1 MNHFPQI
8 HNRINP
14 WNFFTTS
21 IIVIIMII
29 ALVILMVVDIRFGWL
44 LITVVVTY
52 TALLVI
58 GSIRTCSGFYLE
70 AFCRVNTLEKT
81 VFLTFDDGPDPANT
95 QEILAILD
103 MHDIQATFFLIG
115 ERAERHKEIVKE
127 IHRKG
132 HTIGIHSYSHAF
144 FFDLYGRKKMEQ
156 DLLRCEQ
163 VIFEITGERPVMF
176 RPPYGVTNPVLAKV
190 VRKLGYKV
198 IGWSLRSFD
207 TKIKDE
213 EKLADRVIKGLHPG
227 AIVLLHDDR
236 EITAKVLERII
247 LMIKNEGFRF
257 AGLDEIA

>member
-1 MNHFPQI
+1 MLTFRSASLI
-8 HNRINP
+8 TAILA
-14 WNFFTTS
+14 
-21 IIVIIMII
+21 VAI
-29 ALVILMVVDIRFGWL
+29 ALLMFISPDFARLFILLSISYM
-44 LITVVVTY
+44 T
-52 TALLVI
+52 LLVI
-58 GSIRTCSGFYLE
+58 GSGKICSGFYLR
-70 AFCRVNTLEKT
+70 AQCRLNTAEKAIA
-81 VFLTFDDGPDPANT
+81 LTFDDGPDPANT

-132 HTIGIHSYSHAF
+132 HTFGIHSYSHGF

>member
-1 MNHFPQI
+1 MLTFRNASLI
-8 HNRINP
+8 TAILAVA
-14 WNFFTTS
+14 
-21 IIVIIMII
+21 IAVLMII
-29 ALVILMVVDIRFGWL
+29 SLDFAWLFILLSISYM
-44 LITVVVTY
+44 
-52 TALLVI
+52 ALLVI
-58 GSIRTCSGFYLE
+58 GSVKICSGFYLHSQ
-70 AFCRVNTLEKT
+70 CRLNTAEKIIA
-81 VFLTFDDGPDPANT
+81 LTFDDGPDEATTP
-95 QEILAILD
+95 EILEILD
-103 MHDIQATFFLIG
+103 RHDIQATFFVIG
-115 ERAERHKEIVKE
+115 EEAERHKEIVKE

-132 HTIGIHSYSHAF
+132 HTIGIHSYSHGF